1 MDFGLGGLSKAFML
15 PTCGKRSND
24 LDLEEGQ
31 REVLNSREIKRVR
44 VGSGDDL
51 DNIIS
56 VGVESH
62 PCWEQ

>member
-1 MDFGLGGLSKAFML
+1 MWKEFLKIYRWGSIA
-15 PTCGKRSND
+15 TVARSND

-56 VGVESH
+56 VGVENH